1 MRVVWSDET
10 KINRFGTDGTK
21 WSWKSKNEMLKS
33 HNVNG
38 TLKFGRGSVMIWE
51 CMTQFGPGL
60 ITRIDG
66 ALDGELYCEIL
77 KDELVNSLKY
87 YGINLNHVI
96 FQHDND
102 PKHKSKIA
110 TECLE
115 RLKINVIDWPTQS
128 PDLNPIEYLCKQ
140 LKYKLC
146 KYDNSPSEMLE
157 LWDRVQEKWNSFDKQ
172 TCLKLIKSMPN
183 RIEQV
188 YKAKGGYTKYK
199 IMTRKP
205 FE

>member
-1 MRVVWSDET
+1 MD
-10 KINRFGTDGTK
+10 
-21 WSWKSKNEMLKS
+21 WKSKNEMLKS

-38 TLKFGRGSVMIWE
+38 TLKFGGGSIMIWG

-60 ITRIDG
+60 ITRIDW

-115 RLKINVIDWPTQS
+115 RLKINVIDWPAQS
-128 PDLNPIEYLCKQ
+128 PDLNPIEHLWKQ
-140 LKYKLC
+140 LKYELC
-146 KYDNSPSEMLE
+146 KYDNSPRGMLE
-157 LWDRVQEKWNSFDKQ
+157 LWSRVQEKWNSFDKE
-172 TCLKLIKSMPN
+172 TCLKLIESMPN

-188 YKAKGGYTKYK
+188 YKAKGGYIKY
-199 IMTRKP
+199 
-205 FE
+205 